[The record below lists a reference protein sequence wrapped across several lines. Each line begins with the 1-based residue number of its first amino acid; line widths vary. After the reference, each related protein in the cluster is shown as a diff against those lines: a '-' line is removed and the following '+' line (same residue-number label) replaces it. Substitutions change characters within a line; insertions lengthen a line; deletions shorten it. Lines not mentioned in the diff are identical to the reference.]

1 MSIKLRPQK
10 YLEADTAFSKLSK
23 NGLSFSKFLEAIRL
37 GEGASLSEFA
47 KKLGVSR
54 SHLCDIEQGRKT
66 VSPARAAKF
75 ARQLGYSEKHFIAL
89 ALQDIVH
96 KDGFKFIVKLE
107 AA

>member
-10 YLEADTAFSKLSK
+10 YLEADTAFTKLSK

-54 SHLCDIEQGRKT
+54 SHLNLFLYL
-66 VSPARAAKF
+66 KF
-75 ARQLGYSEKHFIAL
+75 FFALLIDKH
-89 ALQDIVH
+89 
-96 KDGFKFIVKLE
+96 
-107 AA
+107 